1 MNQPWERESMVAE
14 DFENDLPELVDAFS
28 DANSAKSQKEA
39 TQELF
44 GILFKINDERKHI
57 GEWRADLHGCWT
69 RIFCLVIGFTF
80 FRFFH
85 PKNSQ
90 KIWQKFLDRCG
101 LWWNKN

>member
-1 MNQPWERESMVAE
+1 MVAE

-57 GEWRADLHGCWT
+57 GEWRADLHGC
-69 RIFCLVIGFTF
+69 
-80 FRFFH
+80 
-85 PKNSQ
+85 
-90 KIWQKFLDRCG
+90 
-101 LWWNKN
+101 